1 MIRKLTQKDQE
12 KVLTYL
18 YQASAYNIFI
28 IGDIETFGMDTEF
41 QRVYGE
47 FDERGDYLSVF
58 LRYRENAVY
67 YAHETRFNLMY
78 LEIFEK
84 DPFEYLSGKTEL
96 LLLIEPYLKGYT
108 KKHMYF
114 CKADRM
120 KEEVSQKVDI
130 KEVKT
135 KEDAIKLYDL
145 LISIDEFGYAQK
157 DKETFITQKTTD
169 QKMGITLII
178 EKDDLV
184 LSTVAT
190 TAETTKSA
198 MVVAVATHK
207 DYRNK
212 GYASILMTRL
222 MHIYIYEKQKE
233 LCLFY
238 DNPEAG
244 KIYHKLGFETIGTW
258 DMFKRLEEVKI

>member
-1 MIRKLTQKDQE
+1 MINKLTE
-12 KVLTYL
+12 IHRFKVLEYL
-18 YQASAYNIFI
+18 YHESAYNIFI
-28 IGDIETFGMDTEF
+28 IGDIETFGMETEF
-41 QRVYGE
+41 QKVYGE
-47 FDERGDYLSVF
+47 FDKHGDFISVF

-67 YAHETRFNLMY
+67 YAHETRFNLEY
-78 LEIFEK
+78 LDIFEK

-96 LLLIEPYLKGYT
+96 LLLIEPYLKGFT

-114 CKADRM
+114 CKADHM

-145 LISIDEFGYAQK
+145 LTSIDEFGYAQK
-157 DKETFITQKTTD
+157 DKETFITQKTSD

-178 EKDDLV
+178 EKDGLV
-184 LSTVAT
+184 VSSVAT

-198 MVVAVATHK
+198 MVVAVATRK
-207 DYRNK
+207 DCRNK
-212 GYASILMTRL
+212 GYASILMYEL
-222 MHIYIYEKQKE
+222 MKIYMIDKKKE

-238 DNPEAG
+238 DNPDAG

-258 DMFKRLEEVKI
+258 DMFKKDKR